1 VVSSSDAIRLDM
13 TVKRLVGV
21 VVATAVGFVVG
32 FYAGFFLLLSTV
44 GLDEFEGWQFEI
56 STLPAAG
63 LVAGMAAVAASPERH
78 RIWRR
83 VIATSIATALVVAGG
98 LLLIDGDF
106 GVAMGVGGPL
116 VVGSTVLA
124 ARSAVRPREQ
134 QD

>member
-1 VVSSSDAIRLDM
+1 M

-21 VVATAVGFVVG
+21 TAATAVGFVVG

-56 STLPAAG
+56 STVPAAG
-63 LVAGMAAVAASPERH
+63 LVAGIAAVAASADRQ

-83 VIATSIATALVVAGG
+83 VIATSILTALAVAVG
-98 LLLIDGDF
+98 LLLLDGDF

-116 VVGSTVLA
+116 VVGTTVLA
-124 ARSAVRPREQ
+124 AWSAVRHRDQ
-134 QD
+134 QR

>member
-1 VVSSSDAIRLDM
+1 M

-21 VVATAVGFVVG
+21 TAATALGFVIG

-56 STLPAAG
+56 STVPAAG
-63 LVAGMAAVAASPERH
+63 LVAGIAAVATSPDRQ

-83 VIATSIATALVVAGG
+83 VLATSILTAVAVGVG
-98 LLLIDGDF
+98 LLLLDGDF

-116 VVGSTVLA
+116 VVGTTVLA
-124 ARSAVRPREQ
+124 AWSAVRHGDERR
-134 QD
+134 